1 MPLGS
6 SSAAPV
12 INPGP
17 SFFSSGTW
25 LRSFSFSSPWPLEEV
40 HLRRP
45 EEADQAKREAAHA
58 ERAGEPDQGRYAGD
72 DRRRGEHDGDLHRR
86 GGQLVAV
93 VGGHRGV
100 ALLLGFLG
108 ARGELLAALA
118 GLGLRLVAL
127 RRFFP
132 RFDLLFYRFIFYGP
146 LRFQFLGR
154 GAQHRLP
161 DGLRLE
167 EGPLVGTFDV
177 VGEGRRLRDR
187 KSVV

>member
-12 INPGP
+12 ISPGP

-25 LRSFSFSSPWPLEEV
+25 PRSFSFSRPWPLEEV
-40 HLRRP
+40 PLRRP
-45 EEADQAKREAAHA
+45 EEADQAKREADHA

-86 GGQLVAV
+86 GGQLVVV

-108 ARGELLAALA
+108 ARGELLAAFA
-118 GLGLRLVAL
+118 GLWLRLVPVRGLFPLGDLFLDRFSRVADFHLL
-127 RRFFP
+127 RP
-132 RFDLLFYRFIFYGP
+132 RA
-146 LRFQFLGR
+146 QR
-154 GAQHRLP
+154 GLP
-161 DGLRLE
+161 
-167 EGPLVGTFDV
+167 
-177 VGEGRRLRDR
+177 
-187 KSVV
+187 